1 MKLDAFINDL
11 YKKAEKHKIKI
22 QLSHSKLVFA
32 KGETAGCGGY
42 FDSEHKILA
51 VATDYPKSKWL
62 SILIHESSHL
72 DQWIE
77 DKFHWEKWTHGHTL
91 FFQWLLEKKIVK
103 REVLL
108 ESVQDVIAL
117 ELDCEKRAIAKIKKY
132 NLPINLEEYCRK
144 ANAYL
149 FSHLYLLEVRKW
161 IPRIYSNKN
170 TWMSSPKTLK
180 KEYKNIPRKLY
191 AAFKKNNNIS

>member
-1 MKLDAFINDL
+1 MD
-11 YKKAEKHKIKI
+11 
-22 QLSHSKLVFA
+22 
-32 KGETAGCGGY
+32 T
-42 FDSEHKILA
+42 
-51 VATDYPKSKWL
+51 
-62 SILIHESSHL
+62 
-72 DQWIE
+72 
-77 DKFHWEKWTHGHTL
+77 WTH